1 MSANSSAEES
11 GSDNEAVS
19 IRVALPPDVAL
30 HARPAAELVRAAGKL
45 PVAVTVAANGKQANA
60 RSVLQILALGATGG
74 TELTLSASG
83 PGAAEAVSALAAV
96 VAGLR
101 A

>member
-1 MSANSSAEES
+1 MSENSS
-11 GSDNEAVS
+11 DQRPVT
-19 IRVALPPDVAL
+19 VTVTLPADVAL

-45 PVAVTVAANGKQANA
+45 PVSVTVAANGKQANA
-60 RSVLQILALGATGG
+60 KSVLQILALGATGG
-74 TELTLSASG
+74 TELTLSAVG
-83 PGAAEAVSALAAV
+83 PGADEAVATLAQV